1 MTHIIIIYNFS
12 LIEWMQNDKIVQ
24 KSVSQSSNCKAIPI
38 TLYICVRVE
47 FKFRLGDGKFD
58 CYHFWLLC
66 DFRWCLLYRNRAVYF
81 QKNCEYIALRIGIVF
96 RIAFVACVS
105 HSLSFSLSVCLN
117 PSITLY
123 CCILFSCFIC
133 SLRKY
138 FHIN

>member
-81 QKNCEYIALRIGIVF
+81 QKKLRVYRAQNRNCFQNSFCCLCVSFSFVLTLGMSQSKHYVVLLYIVF
-96 RIAFVACVS
+96 VF
-105 HSLSFSLSVCLN
+105 
-117 PSITLY
+117 Y
-123 CCILFSCFIC
+123 LFFT
-133 SLRKY
+133 
-138 FHIN
+138 